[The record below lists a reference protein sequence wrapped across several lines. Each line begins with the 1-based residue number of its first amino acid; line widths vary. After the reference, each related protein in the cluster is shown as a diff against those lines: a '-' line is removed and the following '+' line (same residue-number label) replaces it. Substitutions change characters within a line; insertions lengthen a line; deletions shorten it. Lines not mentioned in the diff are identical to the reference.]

1 MENNDHARDH
11 YLAVSDLQEPEL
23 LHHEEQEDDDGPA

>member
-11 YLAVSDLQEPEL
+11 HPAVSDLQEQEL
-23 LHHEEQEDDDGPA
+23 LNHEEQEVDHWPA